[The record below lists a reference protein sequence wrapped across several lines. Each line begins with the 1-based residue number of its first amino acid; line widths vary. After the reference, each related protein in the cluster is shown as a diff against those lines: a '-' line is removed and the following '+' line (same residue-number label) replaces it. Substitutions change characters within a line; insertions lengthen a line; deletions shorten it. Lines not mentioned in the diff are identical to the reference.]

1 LDFRPLRALSSV
13 CRPASLRVT
22 ETVLLTWVAK
32 STSRIFT
39 VPDCEPLTLA
49 ARVLNTDSS
58 ELFAAF
64 TPEEPMLPEV
74 STMKAML

>member
-1 LDFRPLRALSSV
+1 MEFNVFSALNRV
-13 CRPASLRVT
+13 FRPASLRVT
-22 ETVLLTWVAK
+22 DTLLLTWLAK
-32 STSRIFT
+32 STSRMFT

-49 ARVLNTDSS
+49 AKVLNTDSS
-58 ELFAAF
+58 DFFAAS